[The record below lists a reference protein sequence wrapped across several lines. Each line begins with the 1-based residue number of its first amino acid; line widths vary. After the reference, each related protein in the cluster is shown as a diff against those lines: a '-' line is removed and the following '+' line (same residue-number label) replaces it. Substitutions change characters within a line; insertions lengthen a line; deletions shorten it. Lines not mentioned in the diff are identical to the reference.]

1 MVIGSFTETHCS
13 PFDMRR
19 FGAQFF
25 ALQPAAAL
33 VLTTALCVSMLVA
46 GLGTGKL
53 ARPAGDAVA
62 IVLAGLCGGLIGYA
76 VMDLQCTDG
85 CTTYA
90 GLVGIGAAI
99 LAAGGVAIV
108 AVLTL
113 RAMSE
118 WEAVEV
124 ARADDT

>member
-1 MVIGSFTETHCS
+1 MVSS
-13 PFDMRR
+13 SASSDA
-19 FGAQFF
+19 GAVSTAAPPLF
-25 ALQPAAAL
+25 ARVIA
-33 VLTTALCVSMLVA
+33 V
-46 GLGTGKL
+46 
-53 ARPAGDAVA
+53 VA

-99 LAAGGVAIV
+99 LAASGVAIV

-118 WEAVEV
+118 WEAVEA

>member
-1 MVIGSFTETHCS
+1 MWSLPVSLPPTPAVIWASTRSRVRPTWS
-13 PFDMRR
+13 P
-19 FGAQFF
+19 
-25 ALQPAAAL
+25 PW
-33 VLTTALCVSMLVA
+33 
-46 GLGTGKL
+46 
-53 ARPAGDAVA
+53 
-62 IVLAGLCGGLIGYA
+62 
-76 VMDLQCTDG
+76 TDG

-118 WEAVEV
+118 WEAVEA

>member
-1 MVIGSFTETHCS
+1 MH
-13 PFDMRR
+13 DH
-19 FGAQFF
+19 
-25 ALQPAAAL
+25 
-33 VLTTALCVSMLVA
+33 
-46 GLGTGKL
+46 
-53 ARPAGDAVA
+53 
-62 IVLAGLCGGLIGYA
+62 
-76 VMDLQCTDG
+76 
-85 CTTYA
+85 A

-118 WEAVEV
+118 WEAVEA

>member
-1 MVIGSFTETHCS
+1 MGTSSTSSNASTVSTAAPPLFARVI
-13 PFDMRR
+13 
-19 FGAQFF
+19 A
-25 ALQPAAAL
+25 
-33 VLTTALCVSMLVA
+33 V
-46 GLGTGKL
+46 
-53 ARPAGDAVA
+53 VA

-99 LAAGGVAIV
+99 LAAGGVATV

-118 WEAVEV
+118 WEAVEA

>member
-1 MVIGSFTETHCS
+1 MAMSS
-13 PFDMRR
+13 ASSDA
-19 FGAQFF
+19 GAASTAAPPLF
-25 ALQPAAAL
+25 ARIIA
-33 VLTTALCVSMLVA
+33 V
-46 GLGTGKL
+46 
-53 ARPAGDAVA
+53 VA

-118 WEAVEV
+118 WEAIEA

>member
-1 MVIGSFTETHCS
+1 MASHPTFS
-13 PFDMRR
+13 DA
-19 FGAQFF
+19 GAAPTAAPPLF
-25 ALQPAAAL
+25 ARIIA
-33 VLTTALCVSMLVA
+33 V
-46 GLGTGKL
+46 
-53 ARPAGDAVA
+53 VA
-62 IVLAGLCGGLIGYA
+62 IALAGLCGGLIGYA

-85 CTTYA
+85 CTTYT

-118 WEAVEV
+118 WEAVE
-124 ARADDT
+124 AAHSDDT